1 MKSIT
6 IIWPA
11 PELPPPPIT
20 GEWTWVNNQD
30 TGSDPGAGNFHAN
43 AADAGQI
50 TTLSLSMLTSGNTDV
65 TLSLSRRKEG
75 DTLWIQQKDDSTL
88 WSRYL
93 LTNAPIDNG
102 TWFTVQ
108 VEYVESGEAGAI
120 HNHTA
125 TLLAFDSR
133 EQNKNTQLTYTDED
147 SVLTWGM
154 RHSETETMVAD
165 ETQAEVLG
173 LTILARRSQPFW
185 SMPGIMIPFHDLT
198 NDEAAAVRGLE
209 VSDGVL
215 IPLPRVP
222 GPTPSQV
229 AQWAVEGWVEEW
241 RADNLWMQ
249 LSVTD
254 WARFSA
260 AILRSYQDVL
270 DSFTYGEV
278 AAKTYQRVLAEVV

>member
-1 MKSIT
+1 MPWEPSAYDPDDFANRRHVGPSPAEMAEMLEAVGASSLDALIDETVPASIRQSEPLA
-6 IIWPA
+6 WA
-11 PELPPPPIT
+11 P
-20 GEWTWVNNQD
+20 
-30 TGSDPGAGNFHAN
+30 
-43 AADAGQI
+43 
-50 TTLSLSMLTSGNTDV
+50 LT
-65 TLSLSRRKEG
+65 
-75 DTLWIQQKDDSTL
+75 
-88 WSRYL
+88 
-93 LTNAPIDNG
+93 
-102 TWFTVQ
+102 
-108 VEYVESGEAGAI
+108 EAG
-120 HNHTA
+120 
-125 TLLAFDSR
+125 LLAPKGCDAPR
-133 EQNKNTQLTYTDED
+133 LEAIAEA
-147 SVLTWGM
+147 
-154 RHSETETMVAD
+154 ETMVVD

-185 SMPGIMIPFHDLT
+185 SMPGIMIPFHELT
-198 NDEAAAVRGLE
+198 NNEAAAVRGLE